1 MQKKHFLILLILA
14 VGVGSLY
21 TIVKTAPKPQKKAHQ
36 VNIPLVETK
45 VFQHASE
52 RPTWQGGSSVNGNAS
67 VKLVALVAGQVT
79 HIPNAIIPGAFVKK
93 GSELAHIDNAS
104 YQLVLKQKKAQVTQ
118 AQASLDMELAQ
129 VQNAKSDY
137 KLSGIN
143 LNKSAKALALRAPQL
158 ASAKAVLESARADLG
173 KAQLDLERTVLVMPF
188 DGHIM
193 KQLVSAG
200 GYVNNATAIFEIIN
214 SDSYWLEVKVP
225 QNFMAILDQN
235 YLVSIKKL
243 NSKETRSGKILSV
256 LPQVDGSD
264 RQVRIL
270 ISIDDPLAL
279 KSEEIAIRY
288 NDYVQVTL
296 FGQSFESVIQ
306 LPSDDLNSDMKI
318 WVVDENSQ
326 LHKRFVEVLY
336 KGRVKTW
343 AKVEV
348 KSGDVLLASRLV
360 ITREGMKV
368 RLKHDKPSVLA
379 EQDGGL

>member
-1 MQKKHFLILLILA
+1 MQKKHILILLILA
-14 VGVGSLY
+14 VGAGSLY
-21 TIVKTAPKPQKKAHQ
+21 TIVKTAPKPQKKPLK

-52 RPTWQGGSSVNGNAS
+52 RPSWQGGASVNSNAS
-67 VKLVALVAGQVT
+67 VKLVALVSGQVT
-79 HIPNAIIPGAFVKK
+79 HIPSNIIPGAFVKE
-93 GSELAHIDNAS
+93 GSELARIDNAS
-104 YQLVLKQKKAQVTQ
+104 YKLVVKQKRSLVTQ

-137 KLSGIN
+137 KLSGIS
-143 LNKSAKALALRAPQL
+143 LNKRAKALALRAPQL

-173 KAQLDLERTVLVMPF
+173 KAQLDLDRTILVMPF

-225 QNFMAILDQN
+225 QNFMEILDKN
-235 YLVSIKKL
+235 HLVSIKKI
-243 NSKETRSGKILSV
+243 NSDKVRSGKILSV
-256 LPQVDGSD
+256 LPQVDDSD

-270 ISIDDPLAL
+270 ISIEDPLAL
-279 KSEEIAIRY
+279 NSNKTAIRY

-296 FGQSFESVIQ
+296 FGESFENVIQ

-318 WVVDENSQ
+318 WVVDKSAK

-336 KGRVKTW
+336 KGRVNTW
-343 AKVEV
+343 AKVNI
-348 KSGDVLLASRLV
+348 KDGDELLDSRLV
-360 ITREGMKV
+360 IMNEGMQV
-368 RLKHDKPSVLA
+368 RLKHDKPSALA
-379 EQDGGL
+379 EQEGGL